1 MFTSHRCVILTA
13 TPVWFHFNEG
23 GRSNCSPDER
33 YHRGCWLSQG
43 DLENSTIGEWELAEW
58 KSRAIKSTPS
68 NVGHSP
74 VKHLRR
80 HFKSTNILCFILHF
94 LLLLRS
100 LLRHSSL
107 LYGEMLHWLTCSFQS
122 ICLFLSHPFPICHFS
137 PFFFLRLWIPAE
149 CGSVSISGNKTWKF
163 SKGSSAV

>member
-1 MFTSHRCVILTA
+1 MRFWPQPLSGFYVNQC
-13 TPVWFHFNEG
+13 
-23 GRSNCSPDER
+23 GRSYCSADER

-43 DLENSTIGEWELAEW
+43 DLENSTIGEWGISGV
-58 KSRAIKSTPS
+58 KVSSHQKYTRH
-68 NVGHSP
+68 VGYSP
-74 VKHLRR
+74 VKYLCR

-100 LLRHSSL
+100 LPRHSPL
-107 LYGEMLHWLTCSFQS
+107 FYGEILQWLTCSFQS

-137 PFFFLRLWIPAE
+137 PFFFLGLWIPAE
-149 CGSVSISGNKTWKF
+149 CGSASISGNKTWKF